1 MRTIWTF
8 LLPMILFCT
17 ISASARVA
25 LSPDGNIEGS
35 VIDRRTKEPLAGVN
49 IVVLGSI
56 RGAST
61 DVEGKF
67 TIDNLPI
74 GTYRLEI
81 SYIGYTTQKITDII
95 VMHNKPAIVNIELNE
110 EVIESEKIVVTAGYF
125 LEETMTQPSAIGLR
139 REEIRRFPGG
149 FEDVVRTVST
159 LPGVAINNAGGRNDL
174 LVRGGGPSEN
184 LFVIDNIEV
193 PNINHFGT
201 QGSSSGSLSFIN
213 LDFVENVSFSTGGFS
228 AEYGDKMSS
237 TLILKMSRGREDQ
250 LGGKFLI
257 SATQYGFN
265 FEGPLGENGNF
276 IFSARRSYLDLI
288 FKAAGLP
295 FVPMY
300 TDFNFLAHYDLTDK
314 DQLFVLGLSALDRVD
329 RDLSTEENRVK
340 NSGIMDN
347 TQNQYIG
354 GVNYRRLLETG
365 YLDLTLNFNENQ
377 YYFSQ
382 INEIGDK
389 YFNSEAVENEWVL
402 KVQRYWAITKGL
414 GVLGG
419 FSYKYLKLD
428 NRTAFADTI
437 YDRSGNRV
445 SVISQG
451 LLPFSQVRTD
461 ENKLAAFFKTDWS
474 PSTDL
479 SFDLGLRLDYY
490 SFLKDPLYVSPRI
503 SIKYKL
509 NAHLSLKT
517 SAGIYFQSP
526 SYVWLVNELNKDL
539 RALRNNMVILGLDY
553 LIQDDLRMSFET
565 YYKKYD
571 DLPTGTIR
579 DLNDYLVITNT
590 GIGYG
595 GREDDFQSFG
605 YFPMVSNAQGS
616 AYGFEWLLQKKY
628 SKIPCYGQISLAY
641 NKSQYTAGNGRI
653 YPGQYD
659 QRFILNIAGGYKF
672 NENWEISS
680 KFRFYSGVPYTP
692 VYRPEENPLNTTKT
706 QNLPEEYL
714 SQRFD
719 PEGIWDIRVDRY
731 YNFEKW
737 RLILLLDIQNVLN
750 TKYQVK
756 PNYDFWEDTVESR
769 NKIGI
774 LPSIGIS
781 AEF

>member
-1 MRTIWTF
+1 MRTFGTY
-8 LLPMILFCT
+8 LLSMILFST
-17 ISASARVA
+17 ISVYGRVA
-25 LSPDGNIEGS
+25 LSPDGNIEGI
-35 VIDRRTKEPLAGVN
+35 VIDMKTKEPLPGVN
-49 IVVLGSI
+49 IEVLGTI
-56 RGAST
+56 RGASS
-61 DVEGKF
+61 DIAGKF

-74 GTYRLEI
+74 GTYRI
-81 SYIGYTTQKITDII
+81 QVSYIGYTTQKITDII
-95 VMHNKPAIVNIELNE
+95 VMHNKPAIVDVELNE
-110 EVIESEKIVVTAGYF
+110 DIIESEKIIVTAGYF

-237 TLILKMSRGREDQ
+237 TLTLKMSRGREDQ

-276 IFSARRSYLDLI
+276 IFSARQSYLDLI

-295 FVPMY
+295 FIPVY

-314 DQLFVLGLSALDRVD
+314 DQLFILGLSALDRVD
-329 RDLSTEENRVK
+329 RDLSTTENRVK

-354 GVNYRRLLETG
+354 GVNYRRLLDSG
-365 YLDLTLNFNENQ
+365 YLDLTLNFIKYQ

-382 INEIGDK
+382 INEFGEK
-389 YFNSEAVENEWVL
+389 YFDSDAVENEL
-402 KVQRYWAITKGL
+402 MFKAQRYFAVTKGL

-419 FSYKYLKLD
+419 FSYKYLNQD
-428 NRTAFADTI
+428 NNTVFADTI

-445 SVISQG
+445 SVIDQG
-451 LLPFSQVRTD
+451 LPPLSQIKSD
-461 ENKLAAFFKTDWS
+461 GNKLAAFVKTDWS
-474 PSTDL
+474 PSANL
-479 SFDLGLRLDYY
+479 SFNLGLRMDYY
-490 SFLKDPLYVSPRI
+490 SFINDPLYLSPRLNM
-503 SIKYKL
+503 KYKL

-517 SAGIYFQSP
+517 SVGIYFQSP
-526 SYVWLVNELNKDL
+526 SYVWLVNEQNRNL

-565 YYKKYD
+565 FYKKYD
-571 DLPTGTIR
+571 DLPTGTIK

-605 YFPMVSNAQGS
+605 YFPMVSTAKGN

-641 NKSQYTAGNGRI
+641 NKSQYTAGNGRS

-672 NENWEISS
+672 NEKWEISS
-680 KFRFYSGVPYTP
+680 KFRFYTGVPYTP
-692 VYRPEENPLNTTKT
+692 VYRPEENPQNTTKT

-714 SQRFD
+714 SERLNA
-719 PEGIWDIRVDRY
+719 EGIWDIRVDRY
-731 YNFEKW
+731 FNFEKW
-737 RLILLLDIQNVLN
+737 RLVLLLDIQNVLN

-756 PNYDFWEDTVESR
+756 PNYDFWEDKVDSR